1 MKVALSKIFS
11 IRAPISAVWDFMTNV
26 EKVCTCI
33 PGAQYEEK
41 IGEDQHS
48 VMLVVKVGPIKSSY
62 RSTVSIR
69 SMDNE
74 NYTIEIEGQG
84 TDTKG
89 KGGATMELVGTL
101 IESESGTTEI
111 KGDSTVTIQGMLA
124 QFGSRMVEDVSNQLF
139 IQFTKSLAA
148 KLEGDSDEAD
158 ETESSAEALSGVAVA
173 GAALKGVSSRLMAVS
188 YTHLT
193 LPTKA

>member
-1 MKVALSKIFS
+1 MKVALSKTFT

-33 PGAQYEEK
+33 PGAQYKEN
-41 IGEDQHS
+41 IGENQHS
-48 VMLVVKVGPIKSSY
+48 VMLLVKVGPIKSSY

-69 SMDNE
+69 SLDNE

-89 KGGATMELVGTL
+89 KGGATMELVGVL
-101 IESESGTTEI
+101 SENENGTTEI
-111 KGDSTVTIQGMLA
+111 NGDSTITIQGMLA

-139 IQFTKSLAA
+139 IQFTNSLAA
-148 KLEGDSDEAD
+148 KLEGNSEKAD
-158 ETESSAEALSGVAVA
+158 ETESSTEALSGVSVA
-173 GAALKGVSSRLMAVS
+173 GAALKGISSRLMD
-188 YTHLT
+188 
-193 LPTKA
+193 KFKKKED